1 MNENTAE
8 MPWLSF
14 PQPIFARLQERSSFN
29 ALKAGSAIH
38 NLKLVSDSKNP
49 GNEGFLKKKE
59 HPMGALKVSGRRGK
73 KDRRCLITPPL
84 NFGSGFFQIFFMAKP
99 APR

>member
-8 MPWLSF
+8 TPWLSF
-14 PQPIFARLQERSSFN
+14 PQPIFARLQERPSFN

-59 HPMGALKVSGRRGK
+59 HPLGALRCPAVGAK
-73 KDRRCLITPPL
+73 KTGD
-84 NFGSGFFQIFFMAKP
+84 A
-99 APR
+99 